1 MVTIW
6 AALVFAVGLVGFAVV
21 LERVDPGQPRPWTRA
36 LIGLAPGIIG
46 AFLIGTLSTDLV
58 PDAFET
64 TITPWLVVLASIGV
78 VGLTVMS
85 LARR

>member
-6 AALVFAVGLVGFAVV
+6 AALVFALGLVGMVVV

-64 TITPWLVVLASIGV
+64 TITPWVVVLATIGV